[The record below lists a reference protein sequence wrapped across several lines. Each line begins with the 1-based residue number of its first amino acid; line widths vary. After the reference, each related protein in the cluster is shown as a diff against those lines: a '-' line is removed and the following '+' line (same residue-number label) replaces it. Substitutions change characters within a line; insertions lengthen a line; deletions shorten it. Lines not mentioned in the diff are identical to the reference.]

1 MAEIAEIGIDSN
13 QVATEVQPKNI
24 LNDKKIFPDFKS
36 GPLTAYREKSS
47 FCHKRMNVL
56 LEGEDHIRLKHRIW
70 QFMEKQ
76 EDFQREPETPSLERQ
91 RQLANKRQHLLYH
104 QNFYGLAEYIS
115 NPHLSLA
122 AAQAMFSY
130 EFSFSVKYSLSNG
143 MFPSTI
149 LSLGTERLGSYASK
163 IQNGEIVGA
172 FALTEIS
179 HGTNARGMRTRATYD
194 KKTKEFIIHT
204 PDFEA
209 AKCWVGNL
217 GKTCTHAIVYAQL
230 YVPDDTY
237 VGLCAFLVPIRDERT
252 LMAFPGVT
260 VGDLGEKIGLNG
272 IDNGF
277 VMFNNYRIPKDNL
290 LSKTGDIDEQGNY
303 SSPIKDSRKRLGA
316 SLGALSAG
324 RVNIC
329 NLANVALGKAITIAT
344 RYSAARKQFG
354 PDETS
359 EEWPVLEYQSQQY
372 RLFPHLATAYAL
384 NIFSLWLGHQNV
396 DMTMRSFMGEDTSA
410 VGMEIHAASSACK
423 PICTWSARDG
433 IQECREACGGHGY
446 LKASGLGD
454 LRNDNDANCTYE
466 GENNTLIQ
474 QASNWLVGLKRS
486 NANFAEVSPMNTVSF
501 LKDMAQI
508 LKHKA
513 EEKNAKEVACPH
525 NLLKALNWL
534 VAYQLEQTVKRV
546 ETLKSQGLDAFE
558 TRNNMQVFNAQ
569 TLSIVY
575 AQRTIYAVF
584 YNFVMNLPESNEKQV
599 LLKLLS
605 MYGCHMVT
613 KNASIFYQGGYFRQ
627 NGQLEL
633 YQEAILNLL
642 PLIKDEAITL
652 VDAIAP
658 PDFILNSP
666 LGMSDGNVY
675 KHLQRAIVSTPGVFE
690 RPEWWRE
697 VTYKDYIKKAKM

>member
-1 MAEIAEIGIDSN
+1 MVTVTEIDIEGSHVAEP
-13 QVATEVQPKNI
+13 QPKNI
-24 LNDKKIFPDFKS
+24 LEDKSIFPDFKS
-36 GPLTAYREKSS
+36 GPLKAYREKSS

-70 QFMEKQ
+70 KFMERHA
-76 EDFQREPETPSLERQ
+76 DFQREPETPSLERQ
-91 RQLANKRQHLLYH
+91 RQLANKRQHILYH

-115 NPHLSLA
+115 NPRLSLA

-143 MFPSTI
+143 MFPST
-149 LSLGTERLGSYASK
+149 LLTLGTERLSQYAGK

-194 KKTKEFIIHT
+194 NKTKEFIIHT

-237 VGLCAFLVPIRDERT
+237 VGLSAFLVPIRDERT
-252 LMAFPGVT
+252 LLAFPGVT
-260 VGDLGEKIGLNG
+260 VGDLGEKVGLNG

-359 EEWPVLEYQSQQY
+359 EEWAVIEYQSQQY
-372 RLFPHLATAYAL
+372 RLFPHLATAYA
-384 NIFSLWLGHQNV
+384 IHVFSMWLGIENV
-396 DMTMRSFMGEDTSA
+396 EMTKRSFMGEDTSS
-410 VGMEIHAASSACK
+410 VGMEIHAVSSAGK
-423 PICTWSARDG
+423 PTCTWAARDG

-446 LKASGLGD
+446 LKSTGLGD

-474 QASNWLVGLKRS
+474 QASNWLVGLKRGK
-486 NANFAEVSPMNTVSF
+486 ANFEEVSPLKTVAF
-501 LKDMAQI
+501 LKDMDQI
-508 LKHKA
+508 LKQKA

-525 NLLKALNWL
+525 SLLKALNWL
-534 VAYQLEQTVKRV
+534 VAYQLDVTVKRV
-546 ETLKSQGLDAFE
+546 EDLKRQGLDGFE

-584 YNFVMNLPESNEKQV
+584 YNFVMNLPQSNEKNA

-613 KNASIFYQGGYFRQ
+613 KNAAIFYQGGYFRQ
-627 NGQLEL
+627 NSQLEL
-633 YQEAILNLL
+633 YQQAILDLLPILKNEAIS
-642 PLIKDEAITL
+642 L

-675 KHLQRAIVSTPGVFE
+675 LHLQRAVMSAPGVFE
-690 RPEWWRE
+690 RPDWWRE
-697 VTYKDYIKKAKM
+697 VTYKDYIPKARM